1 MQCVILAAGEG
12 KRMRPLTATRPKVML
27 PLANRPMLEHLVLA
41 ARDAGVFE
49 FLIVTGYMEAEIR
62 NRFGDGTSHGVRIEY
77 AVQRHQRGTA
87 DALLQAREWVE
98 SDFLMMNGDMVIAP
112 PDIAGIIGAGP
123 DRMAVATSDHPED
136 YGVVQ
141 VEGDRVLGLW
151 EKSPEPRGDLVNAGL
166 YYFTPEIFSLLE
178 AVKLSPRGERE
189 LTDALAVLIRRG
201 ALSSF
206 CLESWIDV
214 GYPWDLLSANE
225 RMMQDMPSSVDGT
238 IEEGVV
244 LKGPAS
250 VGEGSVVRAGTCIE
264 GPCIIGK
271 DCRIGPHAY
280 IRGATTI
287 GDGCHI
293 GHATEVKNSIVL
305 PNTNLPHFNYL
316 GDSVV
321 GSGCNFGAG
330 TKVANL
336 RHDRAEVKVR
346 GISTKRKK
354 LGAIVG
360 DGVQTGIN
368 CSVNVGAVIGCGA
381 QIGPHVLVDGY
392 IAPGA
397 KIR

>member
-12 KRMRPLTATRPKVML
+12 KRMRPLTATRPKVLL
-27 PLANRPMLEHLVLA
+27 PLNNRPMLEHLVLA
-41 ARDAGVFE
+41 ARDAGIE
-49 FLIVTGYMEAEIR
+49 EILLVTGYMEAAIR
-62 NRFGDGTSHGVRIEY
+62 DYFGDGSGFGTLIEY
-77 AVQRHQRGTA
+77 ALQRDQRGTA
-87 DALLQAREWVE
+87 DALIRARDWVVG
-98 SDFLMMNGDMVIAP
+98 DFLMMNGDMVVSSG
-112 PDIAGIIGAGP
+112 DIRKILNIGP
-123 DRMAVATSDHPED
+123 HCMAVASSDHPSD

-141 VEGDRVLGLW
+141 VKGDQVAGLE
-151 EKSPEPRGDLVNAGL
+151 EKSPKPKGNLVNAGM
-166 YYFTPEIFSLLE
+166 YCFSEEIFPLLDQ
-178 AVKLSPRGERE
+178 VRLSPRGELE
-189 LTDALAVLIRRG
+189 LTDALGMLIEKE
-201 ALSSF
+201 ALQAYT
-206 CLESWIDV
+206 LGSWIDV
-214 GYPWDLLSANE
+214 GYPWDLLAANE
-225 RMMQDMPSSVDGT
+225 QMMQDMEASVGGT

-244 LKGPAS
+244 LKGPVV
-250 VGEGSVVRAGTCIE
+250 VGDGTLVKAGTYIE
-264 GPCIIGK
+264 GPCSIGR

-293 GHATEVKNSIVL
+293 GHATEVKNSIIL
-305 PNTNLPHFNYL
+305 PRTNLPHFNYV

-336 RHDRAEVKVR
+336 RHDHGEVKVS
-346 GISTKRKK
+346 GILTKRKK

-381 QIGPHVLVDGY
+381 QIGPHMLVDGY
-392 IAPGA
+392 FAGGA